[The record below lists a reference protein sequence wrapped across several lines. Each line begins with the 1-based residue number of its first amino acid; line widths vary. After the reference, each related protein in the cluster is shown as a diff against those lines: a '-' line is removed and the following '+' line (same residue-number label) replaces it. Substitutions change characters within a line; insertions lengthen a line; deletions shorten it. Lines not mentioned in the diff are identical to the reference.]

1 MFSVSTNK
9 ARKQR
14 AYSLNRG
21 HGQKQISVSRTQGE
35 FGAFSKDLRLMFQKS
50 AECGKYF
57 QKEIVNFPK
66 KIPFLKRLWYEWK

>member
-35 FGAFSKDLRLMFQKS
+35 FDAFSKGFKT
-50 AECGKYF
+50 
-57 QKEIVNFPK
+57 IVS
-66 KIPFLKRLWYEWK
+66 KIGRMWKIFSKRNSTFH